1 MICFADTGMT
11 KQRSWQNQ
19 NRSSSFLNCLQTIAY
34 IILPF
39 SSSNRL
45 NQHIPVK
52 WSRQASNLQPS
63 ACKADALPFELQPH
77 SYDRLCLPVYPS
89 KALSEIAGTGFEP
102 VYMAYEAI
110 VKPFQRNPQSPYRE
124 LNPDHLF
131 GRQMCC
137 PLHHTDEIELMGVE
151 PMTFCAWNSCSPS

>member
-39 SSSNRL
+39 SFSHYS
-45 NQHIPVK
+45 NQHISVK

-77 SYDRLCLPVYPS
+77 I
-89 KALSEIAGTGFEP
+89 IAGTGFEP

-110 VKPFQRNPQSPYRE
+110 VKPFQRNPQSPYRGS
-124 LNPDHLF
+124 NPDHLF